1 MLNTKKHK
9 HKKHLHINKKKY
21 VSIDD
26 ARTTPNVCL
35 FEIKIPGTLVPI
47 HWRIVFT
54 VNTLYIELWTE
65 SNFFFAKDLFHFN
78 RPKVIRKWNIT
89 KGKKGLGIN

>member
-1 MLNTKKHK
+1 MPQLMINTKT
-9 HKKHLHINKKKY
+9 KHLITKNISKKKY

-35 FEIKIPGTLVPI
+35 LESKIPGTLVPI
-47 HWRIVFT
+47 HWQIVFT

-78 RPKVIRKWNIT
+78 RKKVIRK
-89 KGKKGLGIN
+89 

>member
-1 MLNTKKHK
+1 MIGLGSDKN
-9 HKKHLHINKKKY
+9 ISKKKY

-35 FEIKIPGTLVPI
+35 LESKIPGTLVPI
-47 HWRIVFT
+47 HWQIVFT

-65 SNFFFAKDLFHFN
+65 SNFFFCRRPIPFQSTKDDSKMKHYQ
-78 RPKVIRKWNIT
+78 RQ
-89 KGKKGLGIN
+89 KGPGH

>member
-78 RPKVIRKWNIT
+78 RPKMTRK
-89 KGKKGLGIN
+89 